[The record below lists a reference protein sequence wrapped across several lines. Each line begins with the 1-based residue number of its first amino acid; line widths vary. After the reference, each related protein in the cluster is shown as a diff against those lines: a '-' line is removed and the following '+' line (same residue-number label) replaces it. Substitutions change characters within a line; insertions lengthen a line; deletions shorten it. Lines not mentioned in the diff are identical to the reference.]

1 MVEKIVR
8 SEVVRV
14 RAMAYRRGIRLVA
27 SRTRDPEAAD
37 YGCWAMY
44 DARTGALLH
53 AAGPISPNA
62 LTWDQVKEALR
73 VGVEGMLSA
82 S

>member
-1 MVEKIVR
+1 MGKIVR

-27 SRTRDPEAAD
+27 SRTRDPGAAD
-37 YGCWAMY
+37 YRCWAMY
-44 DARTGALLH
+44 DARNGALLH
-53 AAGPISPNA
+53 EAGPISPYA
-62 LTWDQVKEALR
+62 LTWDQMNDALR
-73 VGVEGMLSA
+73 VGVAEMFAA